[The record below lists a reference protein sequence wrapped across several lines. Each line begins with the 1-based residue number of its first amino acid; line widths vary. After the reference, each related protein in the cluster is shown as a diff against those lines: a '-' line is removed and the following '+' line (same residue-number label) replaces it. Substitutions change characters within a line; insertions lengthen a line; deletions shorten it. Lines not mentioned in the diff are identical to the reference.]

1 MKMALKLL
9 LLGIILFPLAFFVP
23 LRTSLKHSF
32 DWMASAYTI
41 GDPEYECPPGLSTCF
56 HTADQSPCGGNQTSC
71 DGVIGNQQGEY
82 QLGADGEWYFGP
94 ETFEGDDDGG
104 VDGPDPVTTPS
115 IPPPPGSGR
124 GIIQVYAIAA
134 PVEYFTTCNQLELIK
149 TCLDSPSADPQCPN
163 FSDASYLAQ
172 TTIYM
177 NGGYDDI
184 QTDATGVTYSN
195 VPAQYVYYVT
205 ASHPSNNYSTFLA
218 CHSSSHVTPIAQ
230 GNGEYLYPD
239 DTITF
244 LVGMPT
250 ILPWYQ
256 VHGGGNVFGDTIY
269 SLMPL
274 SVSPTLQ
281 FDLTAVPATPGV
293 ISSKTDTD
301 FADSIGYYGRHNIS
315 STNWNTNSATTPK
328 DWYPFFTHRLAQAT
342 QTPYPGTG
350 GKPPVMAGQSYSVY
364 TTAPNV
370 IKDLTINTPWSIGD
384 GEKLIMIVDGTLDI
398 RNTITITGSG
408 FVAFVVKNDILIN
421 SAVGT
426 TWNSTTPVVEGMY
439 IAGGTIKT
447 GVSTAIATERFV
459 GKGMF
464 AANAILTQ
472 RNLITAGRNRDTSA
486 DLFLYNPAFLVTM
499 PDILKDISYHWQEV
513 AP

>member
-1 MKMALKLL
+1 MRTVLKWL
-9 LLGIILFPLAFFVP
+9 LLGVILLPLAFFVP
-23 LRTSLKHSF
+23 LRTSLKYSF
-32 DWMASAYTI
+32 ERMANAYDTSI
-41 GDPEYECPPGLSTCF
+41 DKYDCPPEMSTCF

-82 QLGADGEWYFGP
+82 QLGPDGEWYFGP

-104 VDGPDPVTTPS
+104 VNGPDPVITPN

-124 GIIQVYAIAA
+124 GIIQIYAIAA
-134 PVEYFTTCNQLELIK
+134 PVDYFTTCNQLELIK
-149 TCLDSPSADPQCPN
+149 TCLDNPLANPLCSS
-163 FSDASYLAQ
+163 FSTASYLSD
-172 TTIYM
+172 TTVHL
-177 NGGYDDI
+177 NGGYPDV
-184 QTDATGVTYSN
+184 QVDATGVSYPNLLSN
-195 VPAQYVYYVT
+195 YTYYVT
-205 ASHPSNNYSTFLA
+205 AAHPSNNYSTFLA
-218 CHSSSHVTPIAQ
+218 CHSSGHVSLIAQ

-244 LVGMPT
+244 LLGMTT

-256 VHGGGNVFGDTIY
+256 VQGGGNVYGDTLY

-274 SVSPTLQ
+274 SVSPTLL
-281 FDLTAVPATPGV
+281 FDSTAIPATPGV

-301 FADSIGYYGRHNIS
+301 FADSVGYYGRHNIS
-315 STNWNTNSATTPK
+315 RTNWNTNSATTPK

-350 GKPPVMAGQSYSVY
+350 GKPPVIVGQSYSVY
-364 TTAPNV
+364 TTATNT
-370 IKDLTINTPWSIGD
+370 IKDLTINTPWNIGD

-398 RNTITITGSG
+398 RSTITITGSG
-408 FVAFVVKNDILIN
+408 FVAFVAKNDILIN
-421 SAVGT
+421 SSVGT

-447 GVSTAIATERFV
+447 GRSTAVATERFV

-472 RNLITAGRNRDTSA
+472 RDLITAGRNRDTSA

-499 PDILKDISYHWQEV
+499 PDILKDISYNWQEV